1 MREPIRPSVWRR
13 ARRNTALSVRA
24 VRMASSEYQGC
35 PPRVVRGSAR
45 QARIASSVNQ
55 TVKLRRVGAATLL
68 SSAPLR
74 TGRADCSASGSSL
87 GRCVSHP
94 LVMPVMAP
102 PVQEAQVPRLGPA
115 ALVARL
121 GMVLVHQADVL
132 VRVERD
138 AARGASIALGS
149 EEVLPPSGEGASL
162 QSPPPPLVPVWS
174 CVGVQGA
181 AASPDLD
188 VGGRSWC

>member
-1 MREPIRPSVWRR
+1 
-13 ARRNTALSVRA
+13 
-24 VRMASSEYQGC
+24 MANHLHWN
-35 PPRVVRGSAR
+35 PH
-45 QARIASSVNQ
+45 
-55 TVKLRRVGAATLL
+55 
-68 SSAPLR
+68 
-74 TGRADCSASGSSL
+74 SSL
-87 GRCVSHP
+87 CRFISHP

-102 PVQEAQVPRLGPA
+102 PVQEAQGSRLVPA

-121 GMVLVHQADVL
+121 GVVLVHQANVL

-174 CVGVQGA
+174 CVGVQGT

-188 VGGRSWC
+188 VADDLGVAVPGQHGCPRHRCVCEVPHPRSGRPEVAGLDPSLTSPLTKWL

>member
-1 MREPIRPSVWRR
+1 
-13 ARRNTALSVRA
+13 
-24 VRMASSEYQGC
+24 MASSEYQGW
-35 PPRVVRGSAR
+35 PPRVVRGSAS
-45 QARIASSVNQ
+45 QAVIASSVNQ
-55 TVKLRRVGAATLL
+55 TVKLRRVGASTLL

-87 GRCVSHP
+87 GRSVSHP

-102 PVQEAQVPRLGPA
+102 PVQKAQVPRLGPA

-138 AARGASIALGS
+138 AAPGASIALGS
-149 EEVLPPSGEGASL
+149 EEVLPPPGEGASL
-162 QSPPPPLVPVWS
+162 QSPPPLVPVRS
-174 CVGVQGA
+174 CVGVQ
-181 AASPDLD
+181 
-188 VGGRSWC
+188 